1 MTFQQ
6 IVIVI
11 TTMSSVGPSDEEY
24 SSMIQAAEGLL
35 AEVSSLSRSSGGDDL
50 AAGAEDVIAEG
61 DVPACCQFA
70 GRLSATNVESAVTL
84 MEIALSTEFRK

>member
-1 MTFQQ
+1 
-6 IVIVI
+6 
-11 TTMSSVGPSDEEY
+11 MSSVEPSDEEI

-50 AAGAEDVIAEG
+50 ATGVEDVIAEG
-61 DVPACCQFA
+61 DVPVCCQFA
-70 GRLSATNVESAVTL
+70 GRLNATNVESAVTL

>member
-1 MTFQQ
+1 
-6 IVIVI
+6 
-11 TTMSSVGPSDEEY
+11 MSSVGPSDEEI

-50 AAGAEDVIAEG
+50 AAGVEDVIAEG
-61 DVPACCQFA
+61 DIPVCCQFA
-70 GRLSATNVESAVTL
+70 QCLSATNVESALTL